1 MPTVPVMVPGSE
13 GTCFT
18 SIYLFIHLL
27 MHLFSTISERLIN
40 LSSGDKLSP
49 LELVVREADTEHRI
63 NTKHGGCTQR
73 LWVHR
78 VLWIPSKTP
87 GQQLSGAK
95 ELSGLPVL
103 PPQLAPPASSLAAHP
118 WVPCGGSA
126 WSVVCHTVPWSGE
139 AKGCCGHSQFYPW
152 LKTTTSSFLLPTRV
166 YAHCGLWGGLALPQ

>member
-1 MPTVPVMVPGSE
+1 MVPGSE

-73 LWVHR
+73 LWVQSPVDSFKDSR
-78 VLWIPSKTP
+78 TAAERCQGALGTACPAPSARSP
-87 GQQLSGAK
+87 SLQLSG
-95 ELSGLPVL
+95 P
-103 PPQLAPPASSLAAHP
+103 SLGSLWRLRLERA
-118 WVPCGGSA
+118 VPYCAMVRRG
-126 WSVVCHTVPWSGE
+126 
-139 AKGCCGHSQFYPW
+139 
-152 LKTTTSSFLLPTRV
+152 
-166 YAHCGLWGGLALPQ
+166 